1 MFLGQFEYRIDEKGR
16 MPMPPRF
23 RPYLKDGV
31 IVAPSPEKCLTLYTI
46 ADWKKMEENLSA
58 SNLPASKMRKI
69 ERALFATA
77 FHTAMDGQARISLP
91 AKLRTYA
98 NLATDIVV
106 AGTNNRIELWDK
118 AAWEAEES
126 ADLAEAFQIIESI
139 EKH

>member
-1 MFLGQFEYRIDEKGR
+1 VFLGQFEYRIDEKGR

-23 RPYLKDGV
+23 RPYFKDGV
-31 IVAPSPEKCLTLYTI
+31 IVAPSPDKCVTVYTI
-46 ADWKKMEENLSA
+46 ADWKQMVEGLTG
-58 SNLPASKMRKI
+58 LPASKMRKI
-69 ERALFATA
+69 ERGLIANA
-77 FHTAMDGQARISLP
+77 FHTALDGQGRISLP
-91 AKLRTYA
+91 SKLRTYA